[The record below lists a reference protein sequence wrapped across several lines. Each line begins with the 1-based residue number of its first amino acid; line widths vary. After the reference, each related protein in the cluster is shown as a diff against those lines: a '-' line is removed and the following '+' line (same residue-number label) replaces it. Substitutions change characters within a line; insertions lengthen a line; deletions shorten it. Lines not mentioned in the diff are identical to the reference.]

1 MKKFIIAVIAL
12 WFCGS
17 GLAGSVQAAGVWTK
31 IKENSG
37 IKLYERSVPGTD
49 LEEFIAVT
57 TIDAKMEVI
66 GEVIRDITQF
76 PEWVSDCAG
85 ARIEKQYDRNTLVMY
100 LVLDPPFIE
109 KRDIILKD
117 ETVYDYD
124 NGNSKINFFC
134 TDEVKI
140 PVEKNR
146 TRVTVMNG
154 LYQMEYLGRNK
165 TKFIYRLKVNPSGDI
180 PRKVAYAVVK
190 YYPFNTLDNLKKIV
204 SNSKYAAMAK
214 GTEEEK
220 QINVRSFSEVS
231 VRKIFGD
238 SIMRVVKD
246 KAAMETIL
254 AADNEGI
261 KNIALSGSAYETV
274 EKTATDVFLK
284 YIDKIVADKMTAE
297 KLKNN
302 KKLIAEITD
311 MVQTASEADDTT
323 VDSIVARYK
332 K

>member
-1 MKKFIIAVIAL
+1 
-12 WFCGS
+12 
-17 GLAGSVQAAGVWTK
+17 
-31 IKENSG
+31 
-37 IKLYERSVPGTD
+37 
-49 LEEFIAVT
+49 
-57 TIDAKMEVI
+57 
-66 GEVIRDITQF
+66 
-76 PEWVSDCAG
+76 
-85 ARIEKQYDRNTLVMY
+85 
-100 LVLDPPFIE
+100 
-109 KRDIILKD
+109 
-117 ETVYDYD
+117 
-124 NGNSKINFFC
+124 
-134 TDEVKI
+134 
-140 PVEKNR
+140 
-146 TRVTVMNG
+146 VTVMNG